1 MMMMMMMFGPHELP
15 LQLRVQILL
24 LLDFLFHHV
33 FHRRG
38 GRSIVF
44 TTTTTHLLLLRF
56 RTKAVFGRHKVERDK
71 ESLRVLKFFVVFWE
85 VI

>member
-1 MMMMMMMFGPHELP
+1 MMMMMFGPHELP

-24 LLDFLFHHV
+24 LLDFLFHV
-33 FHRRG
+33 FRRRG

-44 TTTTTHLLLLRF
+44 TTTTHLLLLRF

-71 ESLRVLKFFVVFWE
+71 ESRVLKFFVVFWE